1 MSSSHN
7 THHTQSDLC
16 KFMEVEMYKG
26 EGRKKEKGVGVRFIE
41 LAIKVRAVKQELNQ
55 IKSWNVCFFP

>member
-1 MSSSHN
+1 
-7 THHTQSDLC
+7 
-16 KFMEVEMYKG
+16 MYKG